1 MKLLSALFVLA
12 VLGTSGAAFALAY
25 AHPDAASDA
34 YDGRVCAVSGYMMY
48 CS

>member
-12 VLGTSGAAFALAY
+12 ILGTTGAAVALAY
-25 AHPDAASDA
+25 THPDAASEA
-34 YDGRVCAVSGYMMY
+34 YNGRVCAVSGYMMY